1 MKTKEVCSHC
11 GHEFP
16 RTELTEFDGE
26 FLCPACLET
35 ETSVCEDC
43 GRRIWNDNNEG
54 SGDLIL
60 CGSCYERNYVH
71 CSRCG
76 RLLHENNAFYF
87 GDDDE
92 PYCESCHDMLDSRI
106 IHEYSYRPAPNFYGN
121 GPRFFGV
128 ELEIDEGGEY
138 ESKAKKLLNVANRDT
153 ENIYIKHDGS
163 LDEGP

>member
-92 PYCESCHDMLDSRI
+92 PYCESCHDMPVSYTHLDVYKRQIRSNK
-106 IHEYSYRPAPNFYGN
+106 SNQ
-121 GPRFFGV
+121 
-128 ELEIDEGGEY
+128 
-138 ESKAKKLLNVANRDT
+138 SST
-153 ENIYIKHDGS
+153 
-163 LDEGP
+163 

>member
-106 IHEYSYRPAPNFYGN
+106 IHE
-121 GPRFFGV
+121 
-128 ELEIDEGGEY
+128 
-138 ESKAKKLLNVANRDT
+138 
-153 ENIYIKHDGS
+153 
-163 LDEGP
+163 